1 MLRLLSV
8 ILIITC
14 LLSSITL
21 ADDKATPSKEYPKVK
36 FGFSERLRL
45 VTWDNAITLSE
56 EADGT
61 NAFTRH
67 RTSVMGQL
75 FVNPDL
81 EVALK
86 LTDEFR
92 YYFVPTSREFNLDEI
107 FVDQLYIKWH
117 NKYYLPGTLTLG
129 RQNILLGE
137 LFTFMD
143 GSPLDGSRCIYFNA
157 ARYDWNINKNW
168 LLTLA
173 YVYQDTTDD
182 YLPIINERHQK
193 LIEQPEEGIVAYFSG
208 QFPGDNGKSVYDAY
222 FIRKNIKRTVEGTS
236 ASNINT
242 IGSRGEIKFDE
253 NWLLAGE
260 AAYQFGK
267 LKEPDRDKD
276 RRAFGGYFHVDYS
289 IELDEN
295 FTQTAVLGGIYLSG
309 DDGHSSN
316 YKNWDPL
323 FARWPKWSES
333 YIYTQINEGGVAD
346 WTNLASIYGRVI
358 YKIGSKFNFNLDYY
372 YLRAIEALGS
382 SSSTTFFSD
391 GLNRGTLII
400 GKFNYRIDEHMTGHF
415 LWEWFDPGDFYFD
428 EADNYSWVRAELMYS
443 I

>member
-1 MLRLLSV
+1 MSKFL
-8 ILIITC
+8 
-14 LLSSITL
+14 SITFVIICLIGSVAL
-21 ADDKATPSKEYPKVK
+21 AGNDANPTKEYPKVK

-45 VTWDNAITLSE
+45 VTWDNTITLRE

-61 NAFTRH
+61 NTFTRH

-75 FVNPDL
+75 FINPDL
-81 EVALK
+81 EFALK

-92 YYFVPTSREFNLDEI
+92 YYFAPTDREFNLDEI

-117 NKYYLPGTLTLG
+117 NKHYLPGTLTLG

-137 LFTFMD
+137 LFTLMD

-182 YLPIINERHQK
+182 FLPVINERHQK
-193 LIEQPEEGIVAYFSG
+193 LIEQPEEGIVAYFTG
-208 QFPGDNGKSVYDAY
+208 QFPGEMSKSIYDAY

-236 ASNINT
+236 ESNINT
-242 IGSRGEIKFDE
+242 IGSRGEVRFNDG
-253 NWLLAGE
+253 WLLAGE
-260 AAYQFGK
+260 AAFQFGK
-267 LKEPDRDKD
+267 MREPDRDYD

-289 IELDEN
+289 IDLDEN
-295 FTQTAVLGGIYLSG
+295 FNQTAVLGGIYLSG
-309 DDGHSSN
+309 NDRGSMN
-316 YKNWDPL
+316 NENWDPL

-358 YKIGSKFNFNLDYY
+358 YKFGEKFNFNLDYFY
-372 YLRAIEALGS
+372 IRAIYALSEFS
-382 SSSTTFFSD
+382 SSPPFGS

-400 GKFNYRIDEHMTGHF
+400 GKLNYRIDEHMTGHF
-415 LWEWFDPGDFYFD
+415 LWEWFQPGDFYFD
-428 EADNYSWVRAELMYS
+428 YADNYSWVRAELMYS
-443 I
+443 L